1 MAHEKDATGARADE
15 SSGTAIVRA
24 VDDRARRE
32 DRAQRELARLPAEGG
47 VGASAAARPRALDR
61 ARRADEDVPRV
72 ANDARTT
79 NGRLPSNDTRTPDGA
94 RSLDEPRMPYG
105 SRVANAVRSPN
116 GSRTP
121 DDATASTRTRS
132 RDARIP
138 DERGRRSDIFERS
151 SRGAPRAETVR
162 GTIAAAAD
170 EMLIPQRKPDPS
182 HLDPALDLADSSLYI
197 NRELSL
203 LEFNLRVLEQA
214 KDSSTPLL
222 ERLKFLTI
230 CSTNLDEFFEIRVAG
245 LKQQVAYHVSQ
256 KGPDGLTPEETL
268 MRISVN
274 AHALVAEQYRVLNE
288 ILLPALEVQEIRL
301 VKRADW
307 TPRQQRWIKRYFNDE
322 VLPVLTPIG
331 LDPAHPFPK
340 VLNKS
345 LNFIVSLEGSDA
357 FGRSSGNAV
366 VQVPRSLPRL
376 IALPREI
383 SRGPHDF
390 AMLSSIVHAQID
402 DLFPGMKVQSCHQF
416 RVTRNSDLWVDEE
429 EVDDLLHAIK
439 GELSSRN
446 YGETVR
452 LEVAA
457 DCPEEMADVL
467 LENFR
472 LEPHDLYRV
481 NGPVNLHR
489 LIAIHEL
496 CQRADLKY
504 PAFIPRLPPR
514 LEMEHDLFDVIR
526 RGDVLLHH
534 PYESFAPVVE
544 LVRTAAADPDVLAIK
559 QTLYRT
565 GSESLVVE
573 ALVDAARNGK
583 EVTAVIEL
591 RARFDEAA
599 NIQFATRLQEA
610 GAKVVYGIVGYKAHA
625 KMLLVIRREG
635 RKLRHYV
642 HLGTGNYHMGTAR
655 TYTDFGLLTADRS
668 IGEDVHKLFMQ
679 LTGLGRVA
687 RLEKI
692 RQAPFALQKNL
703 IAMIDKEA
711 DAARHKKPARI
722 IAKMNS
728 ISEPKVIQAL
738 YRASQAGVEI
748 DLIVRGI
755 CCLRPGIARVSE
767 NIRVRSIIGRFLEHS
782 RVFYFLNGGDELVFC
797 SSADWMQRNFF
808 SRVELCFP
816 IDEPRLKKRVIHE
829 ALDVYL
835 ADNTQAWTLSSD
847 GKYRRAKPGAQ
858 KPRCAQEDLL
868 VRFAS

>member
-1 MAHEKDATGARADE
+1 MEPE
-15 SSGTAIVRA
+15 
-24 VDDRARRE
+24 
-32 DRAQRELARLPAEGG
+32 
-47 VGASAAARPRALDR
+47 
-61 ARRADEDVPRV
+61 
-72 ANDARTT
+72 
-79 NGRLPSNDTRTPDGA
+79 NGRLHTPRKQKDDVQTRTTLDDRVQASGADGG
-94 RSLDEPRMPYG
+94 L
-105 SRVANAVRSPN
+105 
-116 GSRTP
+116 
-121 DDATASTRTRS
+121 TRTGQRTGKS
-132 RDARIP
+132 RDAIRTRP
-138 DERGRRSDIFERS
+138 PANGRS
-151 SRGAPRAETVR
+151 RAEALR
-162 GTIAAAAD
+162 RALSAPAERAD
-170 EMLIPQRKPDPS
+170 DLALGRTANDMLIPQGRPDPTRGGS
-182 HLDPALDLADSSLYI
+182 ALEVRDPALFI

-203 LEFNLRVLEQA
+203 LEFNQRVLEQA
-214 KDSSTPLL
+214 KDAATPLL

-256 KGPDGLTPEETL
+256 RGADGLTPEETL
-268 MRISVN
+268 KRISVT

-288 ILLPALEVQEIRL
+288 ILLPALASQEIRL

-376 IALPREI
+376 IALPRDI

-390 AMLSSIVHAQID
+390 AMLSSIVHAQVS
-402 DLFPGMKVQSCHQF
+402 DLFPGMKVESCHQF

-457 DCPEEMADVL
+457 DCPDEMAELL
-467 LENFR
+467 LENFH
-472 LEPHDLYRV
+472 LDPDDLYRV

-496 CQRADLKY
+496 CERADLKY
-504 PAFIPRLPPR
+504 PPFIPRLPPR
-514 LEMEHDLFDVIR
+514 LEMEHDPFDVIR

-534 PYESFAPVVE
+534 PFESFAPVIE

-573 ALVDAARNGK
+573 ALVNAARSGK

-599 NIQFATRLQEA
+599 NIHFATRLQEA

-625 KMLLVIRREG
+625 KMLLIIRREG

-642 HLGTGNYHMGTAR
+642 HLGTGNYHAGTVRA
-655 TYTDFGLLTADRS
+655 YTDFGLLTADHA

-703 IAMIDKEA
+703 ITLIEGEA
-711 DAARHKKPARI
+711 EAARHKKPARI

-738 YRASQAGVEI
+738 YRASQAGVSI

-755 CCLRPGIARVSE
+755 CCLRPGVPGVSD

-782 RVFYFLNGGDELVFC
+782 RVFYFANGGEELVYC

-808 SRVELCFP
+808 SRVEVCFP
-816 IDEPRLKKRVIHE
+816 IEEPRLKARVIHE
-829 ALDVYL
+829 ALETYL
-835 ADNTQAWTLSSD
+835 ADNTQAWILASD
-847 GKYRRAKPGAQ
+847 GKYRRTKPGSQ
-858 KPRCAQEDLL
+858 KPRCAQDDLL
-868 VRFAS
+868 ARFAP